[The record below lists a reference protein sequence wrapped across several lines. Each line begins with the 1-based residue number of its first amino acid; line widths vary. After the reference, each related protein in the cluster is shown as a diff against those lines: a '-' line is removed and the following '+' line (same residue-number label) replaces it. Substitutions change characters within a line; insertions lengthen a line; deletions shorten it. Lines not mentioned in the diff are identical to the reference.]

1 MNHKVILDA
10 TGSGFRVSCFRDYEI
25 MEHFSQTTGRVSKKG
40 NDVGLAEL
48 TLNHKAAR
56 GHVIGV

>member
-1 MNHKVILDA
+1 
-10 TGSGFRVSCFRDYEI
+10 
-25 MEHFSQTTGRVSKKG
+25 MEHFSQTTGRVFKKG

-48 TLNHKAAR
+48 TLNHKAAG